1 MDFWEAVVMIV
12 GIIVVGRVMGGGRW
26 NKETRRWESNSPD
39 NPYAVRMGQRDDVP
53 QLRKE
58 IAALKDRVVTL
69 EKLATDPGRQ
79 LADEIERLRA
89 LPPRDGQRE
98 TARDRGGEQPR
109 L

>member
-12 GIIVVGRVMGGGRW
+12 GIIVVGRVMSGGRW
-26 NKETRRWESNSPD
+26 NKETRRWERHSPD
-39 NPYAVRMGQRDDVP
+39 NPYVRMGQLDEVP

-58 IAALKDRVVTL
+58 VAVLKERVATL

-79 LADEIERLRA
+79 LADEIEKLRA
-89 LPPRDGQRE
+89 LPPRE
-98 TARDRGGEQPR
+98 AARDMTGKQPR

>member
-12 GIIVVGRVMGGGRW
+12 GIIVVGRVMSGGRW
-26 NKETRRWESNSPD
+26 NKETRRWERHSPD
-39 NPYAVRMGQRDDVP
+39 NPYVRMGQLDEVP

-58 IAALKDRVVTL
+58 VAVLKDRVATL

-79 LADEIERLRA
+79 LADEIEKLRA
-89 LPPRDGQRE
+89 LPPRE
-98 TARDRGGEQPR
+98 AARDMTGKQPR